1 MWLHDEHILAISR
14 RLTDGGVKDQRLHAD
29 LVDHICSYLE
39 EQESDDFAELLEQS
53 IHLLAPNGVQEIEE
67 ERFFLF
73 HFHKQLTM
81 KKILFF
87 SGFATTFLLTTGFTF
102 KQLHWP
108 GANVLLTLGNSGL
121 IFTIL
126 LIASNGIRQA
136 SNHTTAFNVRIFT
149 GVIAAL
155 LIAMGSLFKLF
166 HFPSANIQFVLGI
179 LLLNFVFLPLF
190 FYQLY
195 KQSVSRSH

>member
-1 MWLHDEHILAISR
+1 
-14 RLTDGGVKDQRLHAD
+14 
-29 LVDHICSYLE
+29 
-39 EQESDDFAELLEQS
+39 
-53 IHLLAPNGVQEIEE
+53 
-67 ERFFLF
+67 
-73 HFHKQLTM
+73 M

>member
-1 MWLHDEHILAISR
+1 MWLLDEHIQVISK
-14 RLTDGGVKDQRLHAD
+14 RLTEGGVKDGRLHAD
-29 LVDHICSYLE
+29 LLDHICSYLE
-39 EQESDDFAELLEQS
+39 EQEGDDFDVLLQQS
-53 IHLLAPNGVQEIEE
+53 FHLLAPNGVHEIEE

-108 GANVLLTLGNSGL
+108 GANVLLTIGNFGL
-121 IFTIL
+121 IVTIL
-126 LIASNGIRQA
+126 LIASNGIKQA

-149 GVIAAL
+149 GVIAAM
-155 LIAMGSLFKLF
+155 LIAVGSIFKLF
-166 HFPSANIQFVLGI
+166 HFPTANIQFVLGI

-195 KQSVSRSH
+195 KQSVSRSN